1 MARMTTNLTRTFGLV
16 ACPECNKI
24 GPLYRDDDG
33 NEYCGICRK
42 RIDDGKDDGVK

>member
-1 MARMTTNLTRTFGLV
+1 MARTTTNLTRTFMFV
-16 ACPECNKI
+16 ACPECHKI

-42 RIDDGKDDGVK
+42 RIDDGKDNKSE